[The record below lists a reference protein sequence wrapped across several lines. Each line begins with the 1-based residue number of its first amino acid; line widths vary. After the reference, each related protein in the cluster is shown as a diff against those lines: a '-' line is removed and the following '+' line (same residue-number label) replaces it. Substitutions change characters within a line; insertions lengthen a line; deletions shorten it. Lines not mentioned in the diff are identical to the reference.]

1 MLYDIIFLGDK
12 MNIEIP
18 NIQDYEQINSLAVK
32 LHDLHVLWRP
42 DIFVHTDTIFSKEE
56 LQQIIDNKCIV
67 IAKEND
73 KVVGYILI
81 GRIVEGIKPGYKYRK
96 ELPIDAMIVDE
107 DMRGK
112 GIETKLLEYVI
123 ELAKQNNCTG
133 IRLTVN
139 EENDSA
145 RKLYEKVGMKLKNV
159 AYNLSLG

>member
-1 MLYDIIFLGDK
+1 MMAISY
-12 MNIEIP
+12 
-18 NIQDYEQINSLAVK
+18 
-32 LHDLHVLWRP
+32 
-42 DIFVHTDTIFSKEE
+42 IFSKEE
-56 LQQIIDNKCIV
+56 LQEIIDNKSMY
-67 IAKEND
+67 IARVND
-73 KVVGYILI
+73 KVAGYILI

-112 GIETKLLEYVI
+112 GIGTKLLEHVI
-123 ELAKQNNCTG
+123 DLAEENNCTG

-159 AYNLSLG
+159 AYNLTLE

>member
-1 MLYDIIFLGDK
+1 

-56 LQQIIDNKCIV
+56 LKDIIDNKYMFV
-67 IAKEND
+67 AKENG

-81 GRIVEGIKPGYKYRK
+81 GKIVEGIKTGYKYRK
-96 ELPIDAMIVDE
+96 ELPIDAMIVDD

-112 GIETKLLEYVI
+112 GIGTKLIEYVI
-123 ELAKQNNCTG
+123 NLAKKNKCTG

-139 EENDSA
+139 EENTSA

-159 AYNLSLG
+159 AYNLDLG

>member
-1 MLYDIIFLGDK
+1 

-42 DIFVHTDTIFSKEE
+42 DIFVHVDSIFSKEE
-56 LQQIIDNKCIV
+56 LQEIIDSKSMFIARVNNKV
-67 IAKEND
+67 A
-73 KVVGYILI
+73 GYILI
-81 GRIVEGIKPGYKYRK
+81 GKIVEGTKKGYKYRK

-112 GIETKLLEYVI
+112 GIGTKLLEHVI
-123 ELAKQNNCTG
+123 DLAEENNCTG

-159 AYNLSLG
+159 AYNLTLE